1 MPEEKNIT
9 VNVREYGNMIMTAA
23 SVHGQIDPGILE
35 AATAMMERQTQEL
48 RDVLDI
54 CGDAEIIDNFKII
67 EGPNVDPLMR
77 FKPLGWY
84 GKFASPNYEKLEAHF
99 KCKSQH
105 IPSEITLEFI
115 NQMIERYAEQQRR
128 YSEDEYD
135 DYE

>member
-1 MPEEKNIT
+1 MGEREVT
-9 VNVREYGNMIMTAA
+9 VNVREYGNVIMTTA
-23 SVHGQIDPGILE
+23 SVHGQIDPHVLE
-35 AATAMMERQTQEL
+35 AATAMMDRQTQEL

-99 KCKSQH
+99 KCKSRH
-105 IPSEITLEFI
+105 IPPDITLEFI
-115 NQMIERYAEQQRR
+115 NQMIEEYAQQQRR
-128 YSEDEYD
+128 YDVEEDD
-135 DYE
+135 DY